1 MTASSEITLIT
12 TLAEY
17 QTKFWIP
24 VAQRLSSAGREV
36 QLLAFDDRSAEMAQ
50 AQGIAVV
57 NMYRSGLEGGAGID
71 DRKAFD
77 DRIASYGLQGSNFLF
92 SHERVTFGI
101 RDSAALRRRFMI
113 YSNAM
118 ERLLDKLSAQGRTA
132 VVVQELG
139 GFLSVITA
147 FYAAKKRGIRN
158 WFIEPSFFRGRLYY
172 TPDSLAAPD
181 TMSTPAETVSKEV
194 RAYLD
199 DTLQQ
204 RAIVIPQKD
213 RHQYSAAFKKV
224 ANLRN
229 SRRLVE
235 KLWDQ
240 YALGKHQEFGH
251 NLRHARVH
259 AVMALNAT
267 RLKKLYSPVPD
278 APFVYYPLHVPA
290 DMALTLRSPEYLDQV
305 ATIDF
310 LLRTIPDSHVLVVKE
325 HPAQIGAISWIR
337 LFELARRFDNFVL
350 LPPQTNNYAVLGRA
364 DAVVSVNS
372 KSGAEAV
379 LLGKPVVVMGDAFYR
394 ACPLV
399 FTADRIADVPQRLR
413 DALAAPPF
421 DPADAAP
428 YFETAWRK
436 SVAGELYIDSPRQL
450 DVFAATLAATLAS
463 AIAGSPAGH

>member
-1 MTASSEITLIT
+1 MTASPDIILIT

-17 QTKFWIP
+17 QTRFWIP
-24 VAQRLSSAGREV
+24 VAQRLRGAGREV
-36 QLLAFDDRSAEMAQ
+36 RLLAFDDRSAEMAA
-50 AQGIAVV
+50 AQGVPVV
-57 NMYRSGLEGGAGID
+57 NMYRAGLEGGAPID
-71 DRKAFD
+71 DEQAFNT
-77 DRIASYGLQGSNFLF
+77 RIASYGLDGSNFLF

-101 RDSAALRRRFMI
+101 RDTSALRRRFMI
-113 YSNAM
+113 YANAM
-118 ERLLDKLSAQGRTA
+118 EAELDQLAARGQRA

-139 GFLSVITA
+139 GFLSVIA
-147 FYAAKKRGIRN
+147 CFYAARKRGIRN

-181 TMSTPAETVSKEV
+181 TMATPAEPVSPQV
-194 RAYLD
+194 RGYLD
-199 DTLQQ
+199 DTLRQ

-213 RHQYSAAFKKV
+213 RHQYSAAFSKI
-224 ANLRN
+224 ANARN
-229 SRRLVE
+229 ARRLAE

-240 YALGKHQEFGH
+240 FALGKHQEFGH
-251 NLRHARVH
+251 NLRHARAH
-259 AVMALNAT
+259 AAMALGAT
-267 RLKKLYSPVPD
+267 RLKKLYRPMPET
-278 APFVYYPLHVPA
+278 PFVYYPLHVPA

-310 LLRTIPDSHVLVVKE
+310 LLRTLPDTHVLVVKE
-325 HPAQIGAISWIR
+325 HPAQIGAISAGR

-394 ACPLV
+394 SCPLV
-399 FTADRIADVPQRLR
+399 FAVNRLSDVPQRLR
-413 DALAAPPF
+413 EALRTQGF
-421 DPADAAP
+421 DPAKAAP

-436 SVAGELYIDSPRQL
+436 SFPGELYIDNPQQL
-450 DVFAATLAATLAS
+450 DTFAASLLSAVNAPSAAA
-463 AIAGSPAGH
+463 

>member
-1 MTASSEITLIT
+1 MTASSDIILIT

-17 QTKFWIP
+17 QTRFWIP
-24 VAQRLSSAGREV
+24 VAQRLRGAGREV
-36 QLLAFDDRSAEMAQ
+36 RLLAFDDRSAEMAT
-50 AQGIAVV
+50 AQGVPVV
-57 NMYRSGLEGGAGID
+57 NMYRT
-71 DRKAFD
+71 
-77 DRIASYGLQGSNFLF
+77 GLQGGAPIEDQAAFDARVAGYGLDGTNFLF

-101 RDSAALRRRFMI
+101 HDAAALRRRFMI

-118 ERLLDKLSAQGRTA
+118 EMVLDQLATGGQRA

-139 GFLSVITA
+139 GFLSVIA
-147 FYAAKKRGIRN
+147 CFYAAKRRGLRN

-172 TPDSLAAPD
+172 TPDTFSAPD
-181 TMSTPAETVSKEV
+181 TMAQPADAVSADV
-194 RAYLD
+194 RTYLD
-199 DTLQQ
+199 QTLHQ

-213 RHQYSAAFKKV
+213 RHQYSAAFSKI
-224 ANLRN
+224 ASARN
-229 SRRLVE
+229 ARRLVE

-240 YALGKHQEFGH
+240 FALGKHQEFGH
-251 NLRHARVH
+251 NLRHARAH
-259 AVMALNAT
+259 AAMALSAT
-267 RLKKLYSPVPD
+267 RLRKLYGPMPET
-278 APFVYYPLHVPA
+278 PFVYYPLHVPA

-325 HPAQIGAISWIR
+325 HPAQIGAVPAGR
-337 LFELARRFDNFVL
+337 LFELARRFDNFIL

-394 ACPLV
+394 SCPLV
-399 FTADRIADVPQRLR
+399 FSADRLRDVPQRLR
-413 DALAAPPF
+413 EALHSGAF
-421 DPADAAP
+421 DPAKAAP

-436 SVAGELYIDSPRQL
+436 SFPGELYIDNPQQL
-450 DVFAATLAATLAS
+450 DTFATSLLSAVVEPPAAS
-463 AIAGSPAGH
+463 

>member
-1 MTASSEITLIT
+1 MPSDKIILIT

-17 QTKFWIP
+17 QTRFWIP
-24 VAQRLSSAGREV
+24 VAQRLRSAGREV
-36 QLLAFDDRSAEMAQ
+36 QLLAFDDRSAEIAQ
-50 AQGIAVV
+50 AQGIPVL
-57 NMYRSGLEGGAGID
+57 NMYRAGLQGGSPID
-71 DRKAFD
+71 DGEAFKA
-77 DRIASYGLQGSNFLF
+77 RIDSYGLDGTNFLF

-101 RDSAALRRRFMI
+101 HDSAALRRRFMI
-113 YSNAM
+113 YTNAM
-118 ERLLDKLSAQGRTA
+118 ELLLDRLAAQGQQA

-139 GFLSVITA
+139 GFLSVIAT
-147 FYAAKKRGIRN
+147 FYAARKRGIRN

-172 TPDSLAAPD
+172 TPDSFSAPD
-181 TMSTPAETVSKEV
+181 TMSSPADAVSKEV

-199 DTLQQ
+199 ETLQQ

-213 RHQYSAAFKKV
+213 RHHYSAAFKKV

-259 AVMALNAT
+259 AAMALNAT
-267 RLKKLYSPVPD
+267 RLKRLYRQLPET
-278 APFVYYPLHVPA
+278 PFVYYPLHVPA

-310 LLRTIPDSHVLVVKE
+310 LLRTVPDSHVLVVKE
-325 HPAQIGAISWIR
+325 HPAQIGATSSNR

-350 LPPQTNNYAVLGRA
+350 LPPQTNNYAVLARA

-394 ACPLV
+394 SCPLV
-399 FTADRIADVPQRLR
+399 FPADRLKDVPQRLR
-413 DALAAPPF
+413 EALKAPPF
-421 DPADAAP
+421 DPIQAAP
-428 YFETAWRK
+428 YFETAWRQ
-436 SVAGELYIDSPRQL
+436 SAAGELYIDNPQQL
-450 DVFAATLAATLAS
+450 DVFAATLTS
-463 AIAGSPAGH
+463 AIAETGPTE

>member
-1 MTASSEITLIT
+1 MTLPDDKIILIT

-17 QTKFWIP
+17 QTRFWIP
-24 VAQRLSSAGREV
+24 VAQRLRGAGREV
-36 QLLAFDDRSAEMAQ
+36 QLLAFDDRSAEMAK
-50 AQGIAVV
+50 AHGVAVV
-57 NMYRSGLEGGAGID
+57 NMYRT
-71 DRKAFD
+71 
-77 DRIASYGLQGSNFLF
+77 GLQGTPIEDQGAFDARLASYDLDGTNFLF

-101 RDSAALRRRFMI
+101 RSSAALRRRFMI

-118 ERLLDKLSAQGRTA
+118 EIVLDQLATRGQRA
-132 VVVQELG
+132 VMVQELG
-139 GFLSVITA
+139 GFLSVIA
-147 FYAAKKRGIRN
+147 GFYAAKRRGLRN

-172 TPDSLAAPD
+172 TPDSFAAPD
-181 TMSTPAETVSKEV
+181 TMATPADPVSAEV
-194 RAYLD
+194 HAYLD
-199 DTLQQ
+199 ETLRQ

-213 RHQYSAAFKKV
+213 RHQYSAAFAKI
-224 ANLRN
+224 ASARN
-229 SRRLVE
+229 ARRLVE

-240 YALGKHQEFGH
+240 FALGKHQEFGH
-251 NLRHARVH
+251 NLRHARAH
-259 AVMALNAT
+259 AAMALSAT
-267 RLKKLYSPVPD
+267 RLRHLYRPMPTS
-278 APFVYYPLHVPA
+278 PFVYYPLHVPA

-325 HPAQIGAISWIR
+325 HPAQIGAIPAAR

-394 ACPLV
+394 SCPLV
-399 FTADRIADVPQRLR
+399 FAADRLRDVPQRLR
-413 DALAAPPF
+413 EALHSPAF
-421 DPADAAP
+421 DPGRAAP

-436 SVAGELYIDSPRQL
+436 SFPGELYIDNPQQL
-450 DVFAATLAATLAS
+450 DTFAASLLS
-463 AIAGSPAGH
+463 AVAEPPVAH

>member
-1 MTASSEITLIT
+1 MTPPDDKIILIT

-17 QTKFWIP
+17 QTRFWIP
-24 VAQRLSSAGREV
+24 VAQRLRGAGREV
-36 QLLAFDDRSAEMAQ
+36 QLLAFDDRSAEMAE
-50 AQGIAVV
+50 AHDIPVV
-57 NMYRSGLEGGAGID
+57 NMYRTGLHGGAPIEDPG
-71 DRKAFD
+71 AFD
-77 DRIASYGLQGSNFLF
+77 ARVAAYGMDGTNFLF

-101 RDSAALRRRFMI
+101 RSAAALRRRFMI

-118 ERLLDKLSAQGRTA
+118 ETALDQLAAQGRRA

-139 GFLSVITA
+139 GFLSVIA
-147 FYAAKKRGIRN
+147 CFYAAKRRDLRN

-172 TPDSLAAPD
+172 TPDTFAAPD
-181 TMSTPAETVSKEV
+181 TMAMPADAVSADV
-194 RAYLD
+194 RGYLD
-199 DTLQQ
+199 ETLRQ

-213 RHQYSAAFKKV
+213 RHQYSAAFNKI
-224 ANLRN
+224 ANARN
-229 SRRLVE
+229 ARRLVE

-240 YALGKHQEFGH
+240 FALGKHQEFGH
-251 NLRHARVH
+251 NLRHARMH
-259 AVMALNAT
+259 AAMALSAT
-267 RLKKLYSPVPD
+267 RLRTLYRPMPET
-278 APFVYYPLHVPA
+278 PFVYYPLHVPA

-325 HPAQIGAISWIR
+325 HPAQIGAIPAGR
-337 LFELARRFDNFVL
+337 LFELARRFDNFIL

-394 ACPLV
+394 SCPLV
-399 FTADRIADVPQRLR
+399 FAADRLRDVPQRLR
-413 DALAAPPF
+413 EALQSRAF
-421 DPADAAP
+421 DPAKAAP

-436 SVAGELYIDSPRQL
+436 SFPGELYIDNPQQL
-450 DVFAATLAATLAS
+450 DTFATSLLSAVTEPPAAS
-463 AIAGSPAGH
+463 

>member
-1 MTASSEITLIT
+1 MTASSEIILIT

-17 QTKFWIP
+17 QTRFWIP
-24 VAQRLSSAGREV
+24 VAQRLRGAGREV
-36 QLLAFDDRSAEMAQ
+36 RLLAFDDRSAEMAA
-50 AQGIAVV
+50 AQGVPVV
-57 NMYRSGLEGGAGID
+57 NMYRAGLEGGAPID
-71 DRKAFD
+71 DEQAFNA
-77 DRIASYGLQGSNFLF
+77 RIASYGLDGSNFLF

-101 RDSAALRRRFMI
+101 RDTSALRRRFMI

-118 ERLLDKLSAQGRTA
+118 EAELDQLAARGQRA

-139 GFLSVITA
+139 GFLSVIA
-147 FYAAKKRGIRN
+147 CFYAARKRGIRN

-181 TMSTPAETVSKEV
+181 TMATPAEPVSPEV
-194 RAYLD
+194 RGYLD
-199 DTLQQ
+199 DTLRQ

-213 RHQYSAAFKKV
+213 RHQYSAAFSKI
-224 ANLRN
+224 ANARN
-229 SRRLVE
+229 ARRLAE

-240 YALGKHQEFGH
+240 FALGKHQEFGH
-251 NLRHARVH
+251 NLRHARAH
-259 AVMALNAT
+259 AAMALGAT
-267 RLKKLYSPVPD
+267 RLKKLYRPMPET
-278 APFVYYPLHVPA
+278 PFVYYPLHVPA

-310 LLRTIPDSHVLVVKE
+310 LLRTLPDTHVLVVKE
-325 HPAQIGAISWIR
+325 HPAQIGAISAGR

-394 ACPLV
+394 SCPLV
-399 FTADRIADVPQRLR
+399 FAVNRLSDVPQRLR
-413 DALAAPPF
+413 EALRTQGF
-421 DPADAAP
+421 DPARAAP

-436 SVAGELYIDSPRQL
+436 SFPGELYIDNPQQL
-450 DVFAATLAATLAS
+450 DTFAASLLSAVNAPSAAA
-463 AIAGSPAGH
+463 

>member
-1 MTASSEITLIT
+1 MASDKTILIT

-17 QTKFWIP
+17 QTRFWIR
-24 VAQRLSSAGREV
+24 VAQRLRNAGREV
-36 QLLAFDDRSAEMAQ
+36 QLLAFDDRSAEMAE

-57 NMYRSGLEGGAGID
+57 NMYRTGLTGGAGVD

-77 DRIASYGLQGSNFLF
+77 ARIAAYGLEGTNFLF
-92 SHERVTFGI
+92 SHERFTFGI

-118 ERLLDKLSAQGRTA
+118 ELLLDRLSEQGWPA

-139 GFLSVITA
+139 GFLSVIAT
-147 FYAAKKRGIRN
+147 FYAAKRRGIRN

-172 TPDSLAAPD
+172 TPDSFAAPD
-181 TMSTPAETVSKEV
+181 TMSTPAETVSSEV

-199 DTLQQ
+199 ETLQQ

-259 AVMALNAT
+259 AAMALNAT
-267 RLKKLYSPVPD
+267 RLKQLYRPLPD

-325 HPAQIGAISWIR
+325 HPAQIGAISSIR

-399 FTADRIADVPQRLR
+399 FTADRLKDVPQRLR
-413 DALAAPPF
+413 DALAAPQF

-436 SVAGELYIDSPRQL
+436 SVAGELYIENPQQL
-450 DVFAATLAATLAS
+450 DVFAATLAS
-463 AIAGSPAGH
+463 AIAEPPAGR

>member
-1 MTASSEITLIT
+1 MSAAETILIT

-17 QTKFWIP
+17 QTRFWIP
-24 VAQRLSSAGREV
+24 VAQRLQRAGRDV
-36 QLLAFDDRSAEMAQ
+36 QLLAFDDRSAEMAE
-50 AQGIAVV
+50 AQGVSVV
-57 NMYRSGLEGGAGID
+57 NMYRSGLDGGSEVD
-71 DRKAFD
+71 DRKAFEARLAD
-77 DRIASYGLQGSNFLF
+77 YGLDGTNFLF

-113 YSNAM
+113 YANAM
-118 ERLLDKLSAQGRTA
+118 ERALDALSAQGKKA

-139 GFLSVITA
+139 GFLSVIAA

-172 TPDSLAAPD
+172 TPDSFAAPD
-181 TMSTPAETVSKEV
+181 TMAQPADSVSADV

-199 DTLQQ
+199 ETLNQ

-213 RHQYSAAFKKV
+213 KHHYSAAFKKV

-229 SRRLVE
+229 SRRLAE

-259 AVMALNAT
+259 AEMALNAT
-267 RLKKLYSPVPD
+267 RLKNLYQPMPD
-278 APFVYYPLHVPA
+278 ARFVYYPLHVPA

-310 LLRTIPDSHVLVVKE
+310 LLRTIPDTHVLVVKE
-325 HPAQIGAISWIR
+325 HPAQIGAISSR
-337 LFELARRFDNFVL
+337 RFFELARRFDNFVL

-394 ACPLV
+394 TCPLV
-399 FTADRIADVPQRLR
+399 FTADRLKDVPQRLR
-413 DALAAPPF
+413 DALAAPGF
-421 DPADAAP
+421 DPSQAAP

-436 SVAGELYIDSPRQL
+436 SVPGELYIDNPAQL
-450 DVFAATLAATLAS
+450 DTFAATLAS
-463 AIAGSPAGH
+463 AISAPAKA